1 MALAVYN
8 TMSGKKE
15 KFVPL
20 EEGKVKL
27 YLCGPTVYDYLHIG
41 NFRGP
46 ITFNLMRNWMEHI
59 GYKVEMAYNYTDVD
73 DKILKRANDEGVS
86 PSEISEKYI
95 AEFEKDFKA
104 LGLRSHD
111 HNPKVTDHIPHI
123 IESVQKLIEN
133 GKAYEVD
140 GEVFFS
146 VKSFENYGQL
156 SKKKLD
162 ELDEG
167 HRVEVDQRKRDA
179 HDFVLWKPAKE
190 GEGLS
195 WDSPWGKGRPGW
207 HIECSAMIQAIF
219 KGTIDIH
226 GGGID
231 LIFPHHE
238 NEIAQG
244 EGCTGTKY
252 CNYWVHN
259 NFINM
264 NDEKMSKSLG
274 NIMTARSFMETYDAE
289 ILKYMFLSAHY
300 RTVFSV
306 SDDRVLQV
314 IAALNRIYNALELA
328 KETVA
333 MVDDQS
339 QVDSG
344 FSKKL
349 EGLDAKIKKA
359 LNDDFNTAE
368 FISLVFEAVRTFNAL
383 GFANKKK
390 RNTVHKGCSELFISW
405 MKKYGDMSALFNEEP
420 SKMINKL
427 DEVSIKLKNIDKEK
441 VEHLVAKRNEAR
453 ENKDW
458 EAADKIR
465 DELAALGVE
474 LSDGQSR
481 GWRVI
486 LND

>member
-15 KFVPL
+15 KFIPL

-46 ITFNLMRNWMEHI
+46 ITFNLMRNWMEFT
-59 GYKVEMAYNYTDVD
+59 GLKVEMAYNYTDVD
-73 DKILKRANDEGVS
+73 DKILKRANEEGVS

-104 LGLRSHD
+104 LGLRPHD
-111 HNPKVTDHIPHI
+111 HNPKVTEHIPQI
-123 IESVQKLIEN
+123 IDMVQKLIEN

-140 GEVFFS
+140 GEVFYAID
-146 VKSFENYGQL
+146 SFPDYGKL

-167 HRVEVDQRKRDA
+167 HRVDVDQRKRNP
-179 HDFVLWKPAKE
+179 HDFVLWKPSKE
-190 GEGLS
+190 GEGLA

-207 HIECSAMIQAIF
+207 HIECSAMIQSIF
-219 KGTIDIH
+219 GGTIDIH

-244 EGCTGTKY
+244 EGCTGCKY
-252 CNYWVHN
+252 CNYWIHN

-274 NIMTARSFMETYDAE
+274 NIMTARSFMETYNAE
-289 ILKYMFLSAHY
+289 ILKYLFLSAHY

-306 SDDRVLQV
+306 SDEKIMQV
-314 IAALNRIYNALELA
+314 IVALNRIYNALELA
-328 KETVA
+328 HTTVA
-333 MVDDQS
+333 SVVGQGQPDA
-339 QVDSG
+339 G
-344 FSKKL
+344 FVKKL
-349 EGLDAKIKKA
+349 EALDGKIKKA

-383 GFANKKK
+383 GFANKQK
-390 RNTVHKGCSELFISW
+390 RNLVHKGCSEAFIFW
-405 MKKYGDMSALFNEEP
+405 MKKYGEMSALFNADPKAMIDELEE
-420 SKMINKL
+420 I
-427 DEVSIKLKNIDKEK
+427 SIKAKNIDRAK
-441 VEHLVAKRNEAR
+441 VEELVGKRNEAR
-453 ENKDW
+453 DIKDW
-458 EAADKIR
+458 AAADKIR
-465 DELAALGVE
+465 DELAAIGVE
-474 LSDGQSR
+474 LSDGSQR
-481 GWRVI
+481 GWRVS